1 MGNVSCCP
9 RWAME
14 AAKLSEDVEQAA
26 RVIQDNLARSM
37 GRVQE
42 SVADF
47 SRELPEAGRLLTSA
61 NGRLVSL
68 VQESPPPAVAGAF
81 ALGYPTAKVGPPFA
95 CRPPD
100 PS

>member
-1 MGNVSCCP
+1 
-9 RWAME
+9 ME
-14 AAKLSEDVEQAA
+14 AAKLSEDVEQAS

-68 VQESPPPAVAGAF
+68 VQESPLLAVAGAF
-81 ALGYPTAKVGPPFA
+81 ALGYLVAKVARSFA
-95 CRPPD
+95 
-100 PS
+100 